1 MDSSSALILL
11 NDFSSFLFVFVT
23 QTAIDLHL
31 FTRESWFEFLI
42 RLVFCDCLKFASM
55 FVNRL
60 FICLL
65 FGFFH
70 SLAFFILASLC
81 FCFHRP
87 LCAWHSLIY
96 EKLLNKFHIGK
107 NQDCLRSILQD
118 GLIFYVCQYRI
129 YLNTHFHSNHSS
141 KSFTLV
147 CRRGFILH
155 LIIVL
160 LPYSDQLFF

>member
-1 MDSSSALILL
+1 MNSSLSLILL
-11 NDFSSFLFVFVT
+11 SDLSSFLFVFVT
-23 QTAIDLHL
+23 QTDIDLHL

-42 RLVFCDCLKFASM
+42 RLVFGDCLEFASTS
-55 FVNRL
+55 VNHL
-60 FICLL
+60 FLCLL

-70 SLAFFILASLC
+70 SLAFFVLASLC
-81 FCFHRP
+81 FCFHRL
-87 LCAWHSLIY
+87 LCAWHSLIC

-118 GLIFYVCQYRI
+118 GLIFYVCQCRI

-141 KSFTLV
+141 KSVTLV

-155 LIIVL
+155 LIIFL